1 MLLIFN
7 KSLLH
12 FSFPLN
18 HQQKLVPDI
27 SDNMHQF
34 TPTQLLTEHQKPT
47 FCQVIGCHNKW
58 HNMMGPVSVCF
69 IISSWPPVS
78 DKRYI
83 EQENLHT
90 SPITQKLYCWILEVV
105 GGLFLSFFF
114 FFIFLFYYFIFFF
127 FFVQWNFS
135 FLLVADL
142 PMKRHSPHR
151 HTASCFF
158 LARLLTVNWPYEI
171 ILHFRNMIDFQQLGW
186 LFISQICFHL
196 NP

>member
-127 FFVQWNFS
+127 FFCTMKF
-135 FLLVADL
+135 FLL
-142 PMKRHSPHR
+142 
-151 HTASCFF
+151 ASCWFANEKT
-158 LARLLTVNWPYEI
+158 LPTQTHCILLFSCQTFDCQLTLWNYI
-171 ILHFRNMIDFQQLGW
+171 AFQKYDRFPTTW
-186 LFISQICFHL
+186 LIVY
-196 NP
+196 